1 MKYDKQRKALAHA
14 KAVENAVNYLLSL
27 RGSAAWKRT
36 VQMIRLPIKLAAKAT
51 VTKTVV
57 IFPPIEEWDRL

>member
-1 MKYDKQRKALAHA
+1 MKYDKQRKTLAHA
-14 KAVENAVNYLLSL
+14 KAVENAANYLLSL
-27 RGSAAWKRT
+27 RGSSAWKRPIE
-36 VQMIRLPIKLAAKAT
+36 MLRLPIRLAVKAT